1 MTKTASQTKA
11 ALGDT
16 LLTFTL
22 AGQLFGVSVLQVNDV
37 LGPQK
42 ITRTPQS
49 PPAVA
54 GVMNLRGRIVTAI
67 DVRRC
72 LNQPERGKD
81 QSHMSVV
88 VDRNGELFSL
98 MIDSVGD
105 VLPLS
110 RDTFEPPPATLDPEW
125 RSVSDGIY
133 KLENKILIILSVEQL
148 LKKAAE
154 RPSKD

>member
-1 MTKTASQTKA
+1 MTQEAH
-11 ALGDT
+11 ALSSGQ

-22 AGQLFGVSVLQVNDV
+22 ANQLFGVPVLQVNDV

-42 ITRTPQS
+42 ITRSPLA

-72 LNQPERGKD
+72 LGQEPRAEGMN
-81 QSHMSVV
+81 SMSVV
-88 VDRNGELFSL
+88 VDQDGELFSL

-105 VLPLS
+105 VLQLS
-110 RDTFEPPPATLDPEW
+110 QDTFENAPATLDAAW
-125 RSVSDGIY
+125 RSVSSGIH
-133 KLENKILIILSVEQL
+133 KLQDKILVILDVGQL
-148 LKKAAE
+148 LRMAGGKTGG
-154 RPSKD
+154 

>member
-1 MTKTASQTKA
+1 MEEVAYLSDQ
-11 ALGDT
+11 
-16 LLTFTL
+16 LLSFTL
-22 AGQLFGVSVLQVNDV
+22 SGQLFGVSVLQVNDV

-42 ITRTPQS
+42 ITRTPQA

-72 LNQPERGKD
+72 LNQPAREKG

-88 VDRNGELFSL
+88 VDQNGELFSL

-110 RDTFEPPPATLDPEW
+110 RSSFEEVPATLDPEW
-125 RSVSDGIY
+125 RSVSGGIH
-133 KLENKILIILSVEQL
+133 KLENQILVILNVGQL
-148 LKKAAE
+148 LNRAAE
-154 RPSKD
+154 RSVL